1 MNESE
6 KIKFEKWAY
15 IQDIT
20 IDDITEALQGSEAL
34 CHAVRNNHWTDVADI
49 IKNRIENTAQM
60 TAEFRVMI
68 IDDEFPTKPIDDVQE
83 LEEYQLRQIER
94 QQQALERQKLAIT
107 NKLSLDDETLKV
119 HEDNIQLINALKRYV
134 KTDFIIGAVD
144 NAVYKDAKALLES
157 LGEM

>member
-6 KIKFEKWAY
+6 KIKFEKWAF

-34 CHAVRNNHWTDVADI
+34 CQAIRNNHWTDVADI

-107 NKLSLDDETLKV
+107 NKLALDDETLKV

-144 NAVYKDAKALLES
+144 NAIYKDAKALLES

>member
-6 KIKFEKWAY
+6 KVKFERWAF

-20 IDDITEALQGSEAL
+20 IDNITEAIQGSEAL
-34 CHAVRNNHWTDVADI
+34 CQAIRNNHWTDVSEI
-49 IKNRIENTAQM
+49 IKNRIENNAQM
-60 TAEFRVMI
+60 TAEFLVMN
-68 IDDEFPTKPIDDVQE
+68 ESSTKAIDDVQE

-107 NKLSLDDETLKV
+107 NKLALDDETLKV
-119 HEDNIQLINALKRYV
+119 HENNIQLINALKRYV
-134 KTDFIIGAVD
+134 KTDFIIGSVD
-144 NAVYKDAKALLES
+144 NAIYKDAKALLES

>member
-6 KIKFEKWAY
+6 KVKFERWAF

-20 IDDITEALQGSEAL
+20 IDNITEAIQGSEAL
-34 CHAVRNNHWTDVADI
+34 CQAIRNNHWTDVSEI
-49 IKNRIENTAQM
+49 IKNRIENNAQM
-60 TAEFRVMI
+60 TAEFLVF
-68 IDDEFPTKPIDDVQE
+68 DESSTKAIDDVQE

-107 NKLSLDDETLKV
+107 NKLALDDDELKLHET
-119 HEDNIQLINALKRYV
+119 NIQLINALKRYV
-134 KTDFIIGAVD
+134 KTDFIIGSVD
-144 NAVYKDAKALLES
+144 NAIYKDAKALLES

>member
-6 KIKFEKWAY
+6 KVKFERWAF

-20 IDDITEALQGSEAL
+20 IDNITEAIQGSEAL
-34 CHAVRNNHWTDVADI
+34 CQAIRNNHWTDVSEI
-49 IKNRIENTAQM
+49 IKNRIENNAQM
-60 TAEFRVMI
+60 TAEFLVF
-68 IDDEFPTKPIDDVQE
+68 DESSTKAIDDVQE

-107 NKLSLDDETLKV
+107 NKLALDDETLKV
-119 HEDNIQLINALKRYV
+119 HENNIQLINALKRYV
-134 KTDFIIGAVD
+134 KTDFIIGSVD
-144 NAVYKDAKALLES
+144 NAIYKDAKALLES

>member
-6 KIKFEKWAY
+6 KVKFERWAF

-20 IDDITEALQGSEAL
+20 IDNITEAIQGSEAL
-34 CHAVRNNHWTDVADI
+34 CQAIRNNHWTDVADI
-49 IKNRIENTAQM
+49 IRNRIENNAQM
-60 TAEFRVMI
+60 TAEFLVF
-68 IDDEFPTKPIDDVQE
+68 DESSTKAIDDVQE

-107 NKLSLDDETLKV
+107 NKLALDDETLKV
-119 HEDNIQLINALKRYV
+119 HENNIQLINALKRYV
-134 KTDFIIGAVD
+134 KTDFIIGSVD
-144 NAVYKDAKALLES
+144 NAIYKDAKALLES